1 MKVHFNAPLNGKKE
15 YYQRIVAK
23 IHQLGYELVTNHVL
37 ERDITQVEA
46 ETEAESE
53 LQSKKLASWIKN
65 ADIVVFETSYPD
77 VSLGYEIALALN
89 MSKPVVVLYR
99 KEMNTPHGLKGIK
112 SEKLQLVSYNDATL
126 EEMLEYALDYAE
138 EATDIRFNFF
148 VTPTI
153 SAYMDWIA
161 RERKLPRSVYLRRL
175 IENDMDKNDEYAEK

>member
-1 MKVHFNAPLNGKKE
+1 MKVHFNAPLNGKKSD
-15 YYQRIVAK
+15 YQRIVTK
-23 IHQLGYELVTNHVL
+23 INDLGYELVTNHVL
-37 ERDITQVEA
+37 ERDITQVES
-46 ETEAESE
+46 ETEEESE

-65 ADIVVFETSYPD
+65 ADIVVFDTSAPE

-89 MSKPVVVLYR
+89 MSKPVIVLYR
-99 KEMNTPHGLKGIK
+99 KELSTPHGLKGIK
-112 SEKLQLVSYNDATL
+112 SDKLQLVSYNDTTL

-153 SAYMDWIA
+153 SAYLDWIA

-175 IENDMDKNDEYAEK
+175 IENDMGDNQQYAE